1 MAIYEVF
8 SLDEE
13 IRRMVMSGAP
23 EMELQ
28 MAAERRGMRSLRE
41 SALIAVR
48 AGLTTPEEMGRVVL
62 AAELDPA
69 PLCSESV

>member
-1 MAIYEVF
+1 MAIYEIF

-23 EMELQ
+23 EMDLQ
-28 MAAERRGMRSLRE
+28 MAGERRGMRSLRE
-41 SALIAVR
+41 SALVAVR

-62 AAELDPA
+62 AGESDPA
-69 PLCSESV
+69 PLVIEN